1 MKSYVTRER
10 QDEVM
15 IVRFDRKKA
24 LNAFDQQLIQEL
36 TETAHSLAEDLSI
49 RSVVLAG
56 SSTAFSSG
64 IDLKDTAN
72 WDLSQMSEL
81 EVRQRF
87 YRGVKLCQAWEDLP
101 QITITAA
108 EGMMVGAGCAIGLAC
123 DWRVLAEDAYL
134 LVPEVQV
141 GLNLQWG
148 ALPRLVTLVGPAR
161 AKEICLLG
169 EKMPAS
175 QALTWGLISR
185 ISPSGGSVEV
195 ACELARRSAQNPPVP
210 AVMIKEAV
218 NAIAGALHKAG
229 SYADAD
235 QSQLSG
241 TNATAREAR
250 ASFASRS

>member
-1 MKSYVTRER
+1 MKNYVTLEKR
-10 QDEVM
+10 DEVM

-24 LNAFDQQLIQEL
+24 LNAFDQQLILEL
-36 TETAHSLAEDLSI
+36 TETAQSLAKDLSI
-49 RSVVLAG
+49 RSIVLTG

-64 IDLKDTAN
+64 IDLKDATN

-87 YRGVKLCQAWEDLP
+87 YRGVKLCQAWEDLS

-175 QALTWGLISR
+175 QALDWGLVNR
-185 ISPSGGSVEV
+185 ISPAGDSVEV
-195 ACELARRSAQNPPVP
+195 AWELARRCAENPPIP

-241 TNATAREAR
+241 TNAAAQQAR
-250 ASFASRS
+250 ANFADKK